1 MSFPSRH
8 NNPNYGR
15 GEHSI
20 EAPASLTPP
29 TEAQQAALCQMLLDT
44 FRAPSYSPPRLP
56 KVGMQIMQLSRS
68 PDVDLQ
74 QVLKLLEKDPL
85 LAGAVLRVAR
95 SPAFAGSAEIVSLH
109 QALMRLGLKTMA
121 DIVLQASMTMEMFRA
136 PGFEKVMEAL
146 SRHSTVTA
154 HLTRYICSASDI
166 PGDYAFLCG
175 LMHDV
180 GIAASLAVVTHRK
193 KRPPPFEKVW
203 PSIEMAHPDAGAI
216 VARIWNLPPQVV
228 EVIKLHHRIVHQQKA
243 HRIAAAVS
251 LADGFAVEAGFGY
264 GDDSRDVATAQ
275 VERAAKLLRIDSGRL
290 ERLREQTHHLAKNV
304 ET

>member
-1 MSFPSRH
+1 
-8 NNPNYGR
+8 
-15 GEHSI
+15 
-20 EAPASLTPP
+20 
-29 TEAQQAALCQMLLDT
+29 MLLDT
-44 FRAPSYSPPRLP
+44 FRSPTYTPPRLP
-56 KVGMQIMQLSRS
+56 KVGMQIMQLSRT

-85 LAGAVLRVAR
+85 LAAAVLRVAR
-95 SPAFAGSAEIVSLH
+95 SPAFAGATEIVSLH
-109 QALMRLGLKTMA
+109 QALMRLGMKTMA

-136 PGFEKVMEAL
+136 PGFEEVMEAL

-154 HLTRYICSASDI
+154 HLARYICSASDI

-193 KRPPPFEKVW
+193 KRPPSFDTVW
-203 PSIEMAHPDAGAI
+203 PSIEVAHPDAGAI
-216 VARIWNLPPQVV
+216 VARIWNLPKQVV
-228 EVIKLHHRIVHQQKA
+228 EVIKLHHRIVQGQKP
-243 HRIAAAVS
+243 HRVAAAVA
-251 LADGFAVEAGFGY
+251 LADGFALEAGFGY
-264 GDDSRDVATAQ
+264 AEIGPDVGTAQ
-275 VERAAKLLRIDSGRL
+275 VERAARFLRIDGARL